1 MAAKT
6 SFYSAAELAELG
18 FKSIGKNVLI
28 SRYARFYGT
37 SRITLGNHVRIDDFC
52 IVSAG
57 SAIIFGD
64 YIHVACYA
72 SLIGQGK
79 IVLED
84 FTSVAARSTILSS
97 CDDFSGA
104 SLVNPMIAEE
114 FLNVMHAPVILKK
127 HAVIGVGAVILPGVT
142 LNEGCAVGAMS
153 LVKYDIPAYQIWV
166 GNPIRYIKDRLQN
179 LKTLEREFLDAPQR

>member
-6 SFYSAAELAELG
+6 SFYSESELAELG
-18 FKSIGKNVLI
+18 FKSFGKNVLI
-28 SRYARFYGT
+28 SRYARFYGA

-57 SAIIFGD
+57 SEVIFGD
-64 YIHVACYA
+64 YIHIACYA
-72 SLIGQGK
+72 SIIGQGK

-104 SLVNPMIAEE
+104 ALVNPMISEE
-114 FLNVMHAPVILKK
+114 FLNVLHAPVIMKK
-127 HAVIGVGAVILPGVT
+127 HSVIGVGTVILPGVT
-142 LNEGCAVGAMS
+142 LEEGCAVGAMS
-153 LVKYDIPAYQIWV
+153 LVKRDIPAYQIWV
-166 GNPIRYIKDRLQN
+166 GNPARYVKDRLPA
-179 LKTLEREFLDAPQR
+179 LKKLEREFLDAQL